1 MPNYV
6 SLTES
11 QRRKIAVFITESQQ
25 QAQMQQQQLANAD
38 DAGSSNAITTN
49 NSISCKEIVQFCKT
63 RFGLTISLSTASRL
77 RSTATERL
85 STELL
90 NPSAKRHR
98 SVKFPE
104 FEKALVQELKALE
117 LEQLQIQQE
126 QHGLAGSDASGNS
139 TLPVFDQTQLPP
151 VMTLTS
157 EAAITQVAK
166 GIAERMGISDADLGL
181 TSGWYHG
188 FKRRHG
194 IKHRQFKSR
203 SGNGGNNSNSSAV
216 GGLGTAGVNSIN
228 SQGTAG
234 GSNNMMDTRDDS
246 EEADNDEEMEDAG
259 QDTMEV
265 GGGGDNSN
273 GNGGRSASNG
283 VSVPTSFD
291 ADPGATIDPGPTNT
305 FMDMRSLVPNEGMT
319 GDAGSNSMTAPLA
332 YLKDQLLKDQ
342 LQLANMVL
350 SPRETSTGSP
360 NPRRPEV
367 KKVMAATANDAL
379 DVISEYLLQNGQI
392 GATKLPLVKELRKF
406 LLAQTEIENGLINGD
421 SQAANAANSNG
432 LLLSVGV
439 SSLAPVSSNADAG
452 SIFVNSTS
460 TISTH
465 TNPDL
470 SVVTPLPLSHTD
482 TTVDGTDMVPLLEQA
497 QRALNLPSSESM
509 ATMAELLSN
518 HQRQQQLA
526 QQQQQLVQQ
535 QQQQQQDDLRH
546 QQQLQLQQ
554 LQQFQEQQQQQVQQ
568 HVQQQQQQAQQ
579 QVQVH
584 QVAEEQMSSL
594 P

>member
-25 QAQMQQQQLANAD
+25 QAQQQAQQQQQTGGD
-38 DAGSSNAITTN
+38 DSGSSSNINASGTNITTN

-126 QHGLAGSDASGNS
+126 QQLMASAEAAGV
-139 TLPVFDQTQLPP
+139 LPGYDTTQLPP

-194 IKHRQFKSR
+194 IKHRQFKAR
-203 SGNGGNNSNSSAV
+203 SGNSGNNSNNNNSPSAS
-216 GGLGTAGVNSIN
+216 GLGASNVNSITGQN
-228 SQGTAG
+228 ASG
-234 GSNNMMDTRDDS
+234 GSNSMMDMRDGS
-246 EEADNDEEMEDAG
+246 EEADGDEEMEDAA
-259 QDTMEV
+259 QETLE
-265 GGGGDNSN
+265 DNNGRRSA
-273 GNGGRSASNG
+273 GNGVAI
-283 VSVPTSFD
+283 PTSFD
-291 ADPGATIDPGPTNT
+291 ADAVAGMDSGSGS
-305 FMDMRSLVPNEGMT
+305 FMDMRSLVSTEGSA
-319 GDAGSNSMTAPLA
+319 GDASASSMNSLA
-332 YLKDQLLKDQ
+332 YLKDQLQ
-342 LQLANMVL
+342 MANMAL
-350 SPRETSTGSP
+350 TPREPSTGSP
-360 NPRRPEV
+360 SLRRPEV
-367 KKVMAATANDAL
+367 KKVLAATANDAL

-406 LLAQTEIENGLINGD
+406 LLAQTEIENGISND
-421 SQAANAANSNG
+421 NNNG

-439 SSLAPVSSNADAG
+439 SSLAPVSSKSGKISFHLTLFA
-452 SIFVNSTS
+452 FVQ
-460 TISTH
+460 
-465 TNPDL
+465 L
-470 SVVTPLPLSHTD
+470 SRD
-482 TTVDGTDMVPLLEQA
+482 
-497 QRALNLPSSESM
+497 
-509 ATMAELLSN
+509 
-518 HQRQQQLA
+518 
-526 QQQQQLVQQ
+526 
-535 QQQQQQDDLRH
+535 
-546 QQQLQLQQ
+546 
-554 LQQFQEQQQQQVQQ
+554 
-568 HVQQQQQQAQQ
+568 
-579 QVQVH
+579 
-584 QVAEEQMSSL
+584 
-594 P
+594 